1 MTRTFNAASRIYSP
15 AMAQSS
21 RLRKSLG
28 TYSVDINQRK
38 GQNSVRLFNT
48 KIDLDAD
55 FSLKKHTGMPV
66 DEVEEASE
74 GSGRHPRDTSATEPP
89 QVRLVDFLVAPRKLQ
104 RGNAPKDGDFE
115 VVPHVRPVIVLED
128 NVIPELDIDEPW
140 EHVSLVEEHPVNA
153 LSYSKVT
160 SLN

>member
-1 MTRTFNAASRIYSP
+1 MNCAV
-15 AMAQSS
+15 
-21 RLRKSLG
+21 L
-28 TYSVDINQRK
+28 
-38 GQNSVRLFNT
+38 
-48 KIDLDAD
+48 
-55 FSLKKHTGMPV
+55 
-66 DEVEEASE
+66 
-74 GSGRHPRDTSATEPP
+74 
-89 QVRLVDFLVAPRKLQ
+89 
-104 RGNAPKDGDFE
+104 DGDFE